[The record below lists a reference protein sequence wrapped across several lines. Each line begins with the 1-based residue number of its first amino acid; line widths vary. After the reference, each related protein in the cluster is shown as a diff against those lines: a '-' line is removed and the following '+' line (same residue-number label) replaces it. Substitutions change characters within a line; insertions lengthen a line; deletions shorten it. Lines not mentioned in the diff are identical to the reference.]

1 MELRNLLESENINPV
16 RVKLESTDENY
27 SKISWDLDQGSESIW
42 TEITVDKTRTVLS
55 GSLKSYSIPREFH
68 TGELK
73 TRMIPMFNGYFKYR
87 S

>member
-16 RVKLESTDENY
+16 RVKLQSTDENY
-27 SKISWDLDQGSESIW
+27 FKISWDFDQGSESIW
-42 TEITVDKTRTVLS
+42 TEITVDKTKTVLF
-55 GSLKSYSIPREFH
+55 GSIKSYSIPREFH

-73 TRMIPMFNGYFKYR
+73 TRMIPMFNDYFKYR